1 MKPKLLQLLAILIFL
16 SSCQQQSVPHDNQRV
31 DSVINMGN
39 YKSYYSYTLKD
50 PLYVTYTL
58 KQGGGD
64 CERDNFDFK
73 PDSTLTATSDDYRRS
88 GYDRGH
94 LANAEDFAYSCS
106 LDKQTF
112 SYYNCIPQTRKLNRG
127 VWKVWESRI
136 RELSQSH
143 TLYITA
149 GAIYTNRTLKAGHPV
164 GVPDYCY
171 KVVID
176 SATHMMVYSLIF
188 PNDNSQ
194 QAWPIDTASLSNTV
208 GYPLAIAGS
217 GVR

>member
-1 MKPKLLQLLAILIFL
+1 MIAIAFVG
-16 SSCQQQSVPHDNQRV
+16 CQQQSVPHYPQQV
-31 DSVINMGN
+31 DTVVNMGN
-39 YKSYYSYTLKD
+39 YKSSYSYSLKS

-64 CERDNFDFK
+64 CDRDKFTFK
-73 PDSTLTATSDDYRRS
+73 ADSTLTATNADYSHS
-88 GYDRGH
+88 GYDKGH
-94 LANAEDFAYSCS
+94 LVNAEDFAYDCT
-106 LDKQTF
+106 LDKKTF

-149 GAIYTNRTLKAGHPV
+149 GGIYTNRTLKAGHPV

-171 KVVID
+171 KVVVD
-176 SATHMMVYSLIF
+176 SATHMMVYSLLF
-188 PNDNSQ
+188 PNDNSE
-194 QAWPIDTASLSNTV
+194 QAWPIDTTSLKQTV
-208 GYPLAIAGS
+208 GYPLAIAGA
-217 GVR
+217 GVGQ

>member
-1 MKPKLLQLLAILIFL
+1 M
-16 SSCQQQSVPHDNQRV
+16 
-31 DSVINMGN
+31 INMGN

-58 KQGGGD
+58 KDGGGD
-64 CERDNFDFK
+64 CDRDNFEFK
-73 PDSTLTATSDDYRRS
+73 ADSTLTATADDYRRS

-94 LANAEDFAYSCS
+94 LANAEDFAYNCT
-106 LDKQTF
+106 LDKKTF

-127 VWKVWESRI
+127 VWKVWETRI
-136 RELSQSH
+136 RDLSQSH

-149 GAIYTNRTLKAGHPV
+149 GGIYTNRTLKAGSPV

-171 KVVID
+171 KVVVD
-176 SATHMMVYSLIF
+176 STTRMMVYSLIF

-194 QAWPIDTASLSNTV
+194 QAWPIDTASLKQTV
-208 GYPLAIAGS
+208 GYPLTIAGS
-217 GVR
+217 AVR